1 MKAVSVRVPAQGMHL
16 LFSALA
22 RVQQGS
28 QRQSIFMAV
37 IADLMATDC

>member
-1 MKAVSVRVPAQGMHL
+1 MKVVSVRVPAHGMHL

-22 RVQQGS
+22 GVQQGS
-28 QRQSIFMAV
+28 QRQSIVLAL